1 MCINASFSCFFFHVE
16 NPTGGQLSKTE
27 AHLRNVS
34 LLIYVHKDGIH
45 AGKDT
50 CGLCVYLAHTLS
62 SLLSLFQG
70 GGVQRFIGNK
80 IGTLNVING
89 FDFWNGS

>member
-1 MCINASFSCFFFHVE
+1 MWKILLEE
-16 NPTGGQLSKTE
+16 NSAKQRLI
-27 AHLRNVS
+27 LRHIS
-34 LLIYVHKDGIH
+34 LLMYVHKGGIH
-45 AGKDT
+45 AGKDA

-80 IGTLNVING
+80 IGALNVING